1 MQSQGQTWR
10 ALRVPLVTLGGFLFA
25 LALVVLGAFYLWRGP
40 ITVHGAPT
48 GRLIERFTAVE
59 RYVHWTVA
67 ITFTVLGVTGLIL
80 TFGKA
85 VLLPLI
91 GYTLFSW
98 LATLAKFLHNFVGP
112 ILAVV
117 LPIMIVLFM
126 GENLFRKGDWAWLK
140 RGGGM
145 LTGEHVPSGKA
156 NAGQKILFWIMAVG
170 CGLALIV
177 TGLILDFPNFDQTR
191 ATMQVANVIHLVAGL
206 IAILSAVRPHL
217 SRLDRHAG
225 SARRHAYGVRRRN
238 LGPRAPRVL
247 VQRGKRGS
255 PGGTAACARGHPA

>member
-1 MQSQGQTWR
+1 MWSEVRSGTPQFTSLPGRETNVLMQSQGQTWR

-25 LALVVLGAFYLWRGP
+25 AALVVLGAFYLWRGP

-67 ITFTVLGVTGLIL
+67 ITFTVLGVTGLVL

-98 LATLAKFLHNFVGP
+98 LATLAKYLHNFVGP

-117 LPIMIVLFM
+117 LPIMIVVFM
-126 GENLFRKGDWAWLK
+126 GENLFRKGDWAGQTRW
-140 RGGGM
+140 R
-145 LTGEHVPSGKA
+145 
-156 NAGQKILFWIMAVG
+156 NADWRTRALARRTPGRRSVLIMAVG
-170 CGLALIV
+170 CGLA
-177 TGLILDFPNFDQTR
+177 
-191 ATMQVANVIHLVAGL
+191 
-206 IAILSAVRPHL
+206 
-217 SRLDRHAG
+217 
-225 SARRHAYGVRRRN
+225 
-238 LGPRAPRVL
+238 
-247 VQRGKRGS
+247 
-255 PGGTAACARGHPA
+255 